1 MASEIKCNVAT
12 IREQKKA
19 MEAALVK
26 YRDARAKV
34 QSEIEKVK
42 GDSKGTAMQKL
53 YDAFKEFDNEYE
65 DMGDVIDTYLSQMEA
80 FCSEM
85 EAEDKKYKG
94 KINSIG

>member
-12 IREQKKA
+12 IREQKKT
-19 MEAALVK
+19 METALAK
-26 YRDARAKV
+26 YKEARAKV
-34 QSEIEKVK
+34 QSEIKKVK

-53 YDAFKEFDNEYE
+53 YDAFIEFDNEYE
-65 DMGDVIDTYLSQMEA
+65 DMDDVIATYLSQMEK
-80 FCSEM
+80 FCSDL